1 MSHLL
6 RVEST
11 LTDRYQ
17 TTIPELIRESLNLSK
32 RDKITYTLG
41 EDGSVM
47 LSRADESDPILG
59 DFLSFIA
66 SDIQNNPK
74 NIKSIPSALLER
86 AQNLVA
92 GMKIDLD
99 SSLNPEDA

>member
-17 TTIPELIRESLNLSK
+17 TTIPELVRESLNLSK
-32 RDKITYTLG
+32 RDKITYTVG
-41 EDGSVM
+41 EDGSVL
-47 LSRADESDPILG
+47 LSRADESDPVLG

-66 SDIQNNPK
+66 ADIRNNPK
-74 NIKSIPSALLER
+74 NIKSISSDLLER

-92 GMKIDLD
+92 GMTLDLEGPL
-99 SSLNPEDA
+99 SPEDE

>member
-17 TTIPELIRESLNLSK
+17 TTIPELVRESLNLSK
-32 RDKITYTLG
+32 RDKITYTVG
-41 EDGSVM
+41 EDGSVL
-47 LSRADESDPILG
+47 LSRADESDPVLG
-59 DFLSFIA
+59 GFLSFIA
-66 SDIQNNPK
+66 ADIRNNPK
-74 NIKSIPSALLER
+74 NIKSISSDLLER

-92 GMKIDLD
+92 GMTLDLEGPL
-99 SSLNPEDA
+99 SPEDE